1 MRLIKLSS
9 NLEKFKTVDFKYGL
23 NIIIGERTDP
33 DNKDTK
39 DSYNGVGKSLLIE
52 ILHFCL
58 GSNKISAFSKNIP
71 EAIFYLEFEDY
82 NKNIHKITRECSD
95 KQAISLDNKRYDKLT
110 DFQDKMQELVFV
122 DVPDQKGL
130 SFRSLISRFIR
141 RYKSNYSKYYNYV
154 KNEQPY
160 NEVVVNSYLL
170 GLDSNI
176 VERKMN
182 VKDITTTLNNAKKSL
197 KQDKLLLEYFKGN
210 KDIKFQLTEL
220 KEQKERFENQIQ
232 NFKVAEN
239 YNEMKENS
247 DKLSQQKNI
256 LNNELF
262 IINRNIDKIEK
273 ANSVEIQLKPEELFD
288 MYKETSLLF
297 PETVIRTIEEV
308 TEFHENLLKNRAEV
322 YSTQLKAF
330 RERKNEIE
338 HQLKEVS
345 NKLNDSL
352 IFLNKHGALN
362 EYVALNS
369 RYNKIVEQ
377 YNKLNDYNKL
387 IKDYEFELSVKKKE
401 KEDIKIDIKSYLD
414 ESIDVQEKLMKQ
426 FRFFSKQFYKDKS
439 SGLSINGNYKDN
451 KIAWNIHAD
460 IEDDSSDGVNEV
472 LIFCFDFTMFSTG
485 NHNVYFLFHDSR
497 LFSNMDPRQRYT
509 ALTVADD
516 FLSKNPNL
524 QYIVS
529 LNEDMIESI
538 KPMVEENMF
547 EDLNNII
554 EDSRIL
560 TLKDDKPEN
569 KLLGFQRNIPYD
581 K

>member
-9 NLEKFKTVDFKYGL
+9 NLENFKTVDFKKGL
-23 NIIIGERTDP
+23 NIIIGERTNP
-33 DNKDTK
+33 ENKDTK

-52 ILHFCL
+52 IIHFCL
-58 GSNKISAFSKNIP
+58 GSNKITAFSKNIP

-82 NKNIHKITRECSD
+82 NKNIHNITRECID
-95 KQAISLDNKRYDKLT
+95 KQIIYLDNKKYDKIT
-110 DFQDKMQELVFV
+110 DFQDKMQELSFPVI
-122 DVPDQKGL
+122 PSQKGL

-141 RYKSNYSKYYNYV
+141 RYKVNYSKYYNYV

-170 GLDSNI
+170 GLDTNI
-176 VERKMN
+176 VERKMT

-197 KQDKLLLEYFKGN
+197 EQDKLLLEYFKGN

-220 KEQKERFENQIQ
+220 KEQKEKLENQIQ

-239 YNEMKENS
+239 YNEMRKKS
-247 DKLSQQKNI
+247 DVLSQQKNI

-262 IINRNIDKIEK
+262 VINHNINKIEK
-273 ANSVEIQLKPEELFD
+273 ASSVEIQLKPSELFD

-297 PETVIRTIEEV
+297 PETVVRTIEEV

-322 YSTQLKAF
+322 YSTQLKTF
-330 RERKNEIE
+330 RERKTEVENQIN
-338 HQLKEVS
+338 EVS
-345 NKLNDSL
+345 DELNNSL
-352 IFLNKHGALN
+352 SFLSEHGALN

-369 RYNKIVEQ
+369 RYNKVIEQ

-401 KEDIKIDIKSYLD
+401 KEDVKIDIKSYLE

-439 SGLSINGNYKDN
+439 SGLSINGNYNDN
-451 KIAWNIHAD
+451 KIAWDIHAD

-472 LIFCFDFTMFSTG
+472 LIFCFDFTMFSVG
-485 NHNVYFLFHDSR
+485 NHNIDFLIHDSR
-497 LFSNMDPRQRYT
+497 LFSDMDPRQRYT
-509 ALTVADD
+509 ALTVAKD
-516 FLSKNPNL
+516 FLNKNQNL

-529 LNEDMIESI
+529 LNEDMIDSI
-538 KPMVEENMF
+538 KPMVEESMF
-547 EDLNNII
+547 VDLNNII
-554 EDSRIL
+554 QGSRIL